1 MPDVTAQN
9 KNLPTDVDDLTGQ
22 EKAAILLM
30 SLGSEAAAELTR
42 HLSDQEVE
50 QLSFEIARIE
60 QVPGDLAN
68 QVLEEWSE
76 VARAASSLAEG
87 GVDYAREILE
97 KAVGGRKAESV
108 LGRIKGQL
116 SESVHI
122 QNLRNADSQQL
133 GSMLRDEH
141 PQTIALVLAH
151 LAKRKTAEVLQEI
164 DPEVGGE
171 VLYRMA
177 SMDKVSPE
185 VLDLVGEAFTD
196 ETEITFAGDMSRAG
210 GPEPVADIL
219 NHTPSSLEKQL
230 LGGVEER
237 DAELSEEIKSLMFVF
252 DDLHSLDDRSMQR
265 LMREVQV
272 EDLAKALK
280 VSDES
285 LEERIKDSMTNRAQ
299 QSLEEEMEFMGPVRV
314 TDVENAQQKILS
326 IARELE
332 EQGEIIISTDED
344 ALVE

>member
-1 MPDVTAQN
+1 MATA
-9 KNLPTDVDDLTGQ
+9 KELPINVDELDGT

-42 HLSDQEVE
+42 HLEDHEVE

-60 QVPGDLAN
+60 QVPGELAN
-68 QVLEEWSE
+68 DVLEEWSE
-76 VARAASSLAEG
+76 VARAANSLAEG

-97 KAVGGRKAESV
+97 KAMGPRKAQSV
-108 LGRIKGQL
+108 LDRIEGQL
-116 SESVHI
+116 SDSVHI
-122 QNLRNADSQQL
+122 QNLRNADPQQL

-151 LAKRKTAEVLQEI
+151 LSKRQTAEVLMEI
-164 DPEVGGE
+164 DTDVGGD

-185 VLDLVGEAFTD
+185 MLDLVGRSFTD
-196 ETEITFAGDMSRAG
+196 ETELTFSGDMSRAG

-219 NHTPSSLEKQL
+219 NHIPSSVEKEL
-230 LGGVEER
+230 LGGLEER
-237 DAELSEEIKSLMFVF
+237 DAELGEEIKSLMFVF
-252 DDLHSLDDRSMQR
+252 DDLQSLDDRSLQR

-280 VSDES
+280 VANES
-285 LEERIKDSMTNRAQ
+285 LAERIKESMTNRAV

-326 IARELE
+326 VARDLE
-332 EQGEIIISTDED
+332 EQGEIIISSGEEE
-344 ALVE
+344 LIE